1 MALER
6 RGIHCILDWTARPVG
21 HVRATGI
28 FDREYVEGDARVYF
42 TQPHAWDR
50 RTREPLYGF
59 TMYESD
65 ALPDAWLKRM
75 PNVDELWVPS
85 TWNQEIFSAAT
96 SREVH
101 LIPLGVNAQDFPV
114 RQRSRGEKL
123 RILTFSTQA
132 TETRKG
138 TDIAIFAFK
147 AAFRKRKNVELVIRS
162 TWDCEVAID
171 DPRLTLARGPL
182 STVDLAAFYAGFDVL
197 LYPSRAEGMGLIPLE
212 FMATGA
218 PAIFADAT
226 GMHDYAEFG
235 LTVSAKKAPATVGH
249 GRGGDS
255 TEAPYGNWYEPNFDE
270 LVDRLQEVDKDYTA
284 VQEWALENAALIA
297 DKWSW
302 ENTAER
308 IVERLEYRLGR

>member
-6 RGIHCILDWTARPVG
+6 RGIRCILDWTARPVG

-28 FDREYVEGDARVYF
+28 FDREYIEGDSRVYF

-50 RTREPLYGF
+50 RTREPLFGF

-85 TWNQEIFSAAT
+85 SWNQEIFAAAT
-96 SREVH
+96 NRVVH

-114 RQRSRGEKL
+114 RPRVRGEKL

-162 TWDCEVAID
+162 TWDCEVALD
-171 DPRLTLARGPL
+171 DPRVTLVQGPI
-182 STVDLAAFYAGFDVL
+182 STTELAEFYSQFDAL
-197 LYPSRAEGMGLIPLE
+197 LFPSRSEGFGLICLE
-212 FMATGA
+212 FMSTGA

-235 LTVSAKKAPATVGH
+235 LTVSARKAPATVGH

-255 TEAPYGNWYEPNFDE
+255 TEAPYGSWYEPDFDE
-270 LVDRLQEVDKDYTA
+270 LVDRLQEVDKEYTA
-284 VQEWALENAALIA
+284 VQELAVLNAGRIA
-297 DKWSW
+297 DEWSW
-302 ENTAER
+302 EMTADR